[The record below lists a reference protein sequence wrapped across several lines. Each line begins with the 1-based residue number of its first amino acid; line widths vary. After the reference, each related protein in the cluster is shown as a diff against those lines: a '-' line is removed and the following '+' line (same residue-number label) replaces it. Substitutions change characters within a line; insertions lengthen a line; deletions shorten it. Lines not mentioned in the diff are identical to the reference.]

1 MRVLPCMQIFVG
13 SMEAPLLFSPFVC
26 AASVRCCTLAGWVAP
41 TSPPAPSLGPQP
53 THSRD
58 ILLPK
63 THPHRSAIHQFVSSG
78 MAGTTQKAACAGAA
92 GGRPAKARRAA
103 ACTRTNPGC
112 AAPNAFWAVI
122 HTFTNS
128 RWRRWRPH
136 RSVRPRLVAS
146 GLLPALPAPFGSWE
160 RSAMQLCTATSG
172 HATLCCRSQ
181 KPGALGGLGAAAG
194 ACAGWIVNSAI
205 QLTCQHALQAAA
217 HPGGGGGGGR
227 RSGGRAARPSEEQA
241 GADCRRGHHA
251 LPRLGQRRGGVIV
264 SRSIRDQ
271 LCPSIVVALAR
282 WQPALCRPSPVPA
295 PSWLHSQPRWASPT
309 ITSARCPSPRRRSS
323 RGAPPSS
330 APPV

>member
-1 MRVLPCMQIFVG
+1 MTCTVRHPLASPASFFLPYPSPAVPLHARCILRCTLLHAVLPCMQIFVG

-63 THPHRSAIHQFVSSG
+63 THPHRFCNTPVCKLWHG
-78 MAGTTQKAACAGAA
+78 RRQKAACAGA
-92 GGRPAKARRAA
+92 GGRPAKAWRAA

-112 AAPNAFWAVI
+112 AAPNAFWTVI
-122 HTFTNS
+122 HTFTHP
-128 RWRRWRPH
+128 RWPRWRPL

-146 GLLPALPAPFGSWE
+146 GLLPALPAPFGNWE

-194 ACAGWIVNSAI
+194 ACAGWIVNSAYSADMPA
-205 QLTCQHALQAAA
+205 CAA
-217 HPGGGGGGGR
+217 GN
-227 RSGGRAARPSEEQA
+227 
-241 GADCRRGHHA
+241 GATRW
-251 LPRLGQRRGGVIV
+251 QRRRQAERRQ
-264 SRSIRDQ
+264 SRPPLRRASWSRLQ
-271 LCPSIVVALAR
+271 TWPPCSSPSG
-282 WQPALCRPSPVPA
+282 
-295 PSWLHSQPRWASPT
+295 
-309 ITSARCPSPRRRSS
+309 SAEGWGISE
-323 RGAPPSS
+323 
-330 APPV
+330 